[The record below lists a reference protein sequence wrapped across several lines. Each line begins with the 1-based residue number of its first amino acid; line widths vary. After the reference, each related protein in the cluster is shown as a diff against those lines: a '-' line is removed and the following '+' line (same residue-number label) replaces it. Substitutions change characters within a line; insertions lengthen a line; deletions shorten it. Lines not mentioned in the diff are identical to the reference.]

1 MIEIRD
7 AIDEKIDEQHKR
19 MGEINTEL
27 INRGVLEY
35 PEDFTYET
43 QESAEDI
50 VRALEKE
57 FSEGIPKTLAKTVL
71 REAGYERGIMED
83 LVHHGEIHDCCTGYI
98 RTV

>member
-1 MIEIRD
+1 VNIIRHSLILAHYELYVIEIRD

-19 MGEINTEL
+19 MREINTEL

-57 FSEGIPKTLAKTVL
+57 FSEEIPKTLSVS
-71 REAGYERGIMED
+71 
-83 LVHHGEIHDCCTGYI
+83 
-98 RTV
+98 